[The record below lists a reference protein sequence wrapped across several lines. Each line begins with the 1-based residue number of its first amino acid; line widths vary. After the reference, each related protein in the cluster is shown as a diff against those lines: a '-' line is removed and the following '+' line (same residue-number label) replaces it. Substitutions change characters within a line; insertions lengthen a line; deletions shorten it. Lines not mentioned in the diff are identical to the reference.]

1 MYLNEIIGQE
11 ELKLKLKKM
20 VNKGQFPHC
29 QLFIDSKGYGAL
41 PLALS
46 CGMGLIYGFEFLDNE
61 EQKGFHLINFII
73 ILTYILFIQ

>member
-46 CGMGLIYGFEFLDNE
+46 CGMGLIYGFIYGFVAGNVIGRYGDSGLFLIFTN
-61 EQKGFHLINFII
+61 N
-73 ILTYILFIQ
+73 

>member
-20 VNKGQFPHC
+20 KQGQFPHC

-46 CGMGLIYGFEFLDNE
+46 CGMGLFWFEFLDNE
-61 EQKGFHLINFII
+61 EKGV
-73 ILTYILFIQ
+73 